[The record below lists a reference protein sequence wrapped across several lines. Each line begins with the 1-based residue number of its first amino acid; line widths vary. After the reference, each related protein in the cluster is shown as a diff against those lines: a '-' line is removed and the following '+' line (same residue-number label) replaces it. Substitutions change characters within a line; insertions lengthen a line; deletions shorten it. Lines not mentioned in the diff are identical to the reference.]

1 MVTPVQQMLVAVAKV
16 APLWDGSMGTLWDG
30 GGGSGGAADAGG
42 SGEVCPTT
50 AGYWAE
56 PAIGQSAYEARVAF
70 KAPPRH
76 PGSSYWSTRGGVA
89 PLTEFQETLRDQW
102 LKDCAIEN
110 RLDQLIGLPVMA
122 PLSSTR
128 PHGIVCR
135 WARQP
140 EVCFNLRRRA

>member
-102 LKDCAIEN
+102 LKDGAIRSSDGVTLEIPL
-110 RLDQLIGLPVMA
+110 RL
-122 PLSSTR
+122 
-128 PHGIVCR
+128 
-135 WARQP
+135 
-140 EVCFNLRRRA
+140 

>member
-1 MVTPVQQMLVAVAKV
+1 MVTPDGVHQMLVAVAKV

-50 AGYWAE
+50 GFWPE

-102 LKDCAIEN
+102 LKDGAIRSSDGVTLEIPL
-110 RLDQLIGLPVMA
+110 RL
-122 PLSSTR
+122 
-128 PHGIVCR
+128 
-135 WARQP
+135 
-140 EVCFNLRRRA
+140 

>member
-56 PAIGQSAYEARVAF
+56 PAIGQSGWWWWQRVLMESHCE
-70 KAPPRH
+70 KIIVLCPSRI
-76 PGSSYWSTRGGVA
+76 ST
-89 PLTEFQETLRDQW
+89 
-102 LKDCAIEN
+102 CM
-110 RLDQLIGLPVMA
+110 LDL
-122 PLSSTR
+122 
-128 PHGIVCR
+128 
-135 WARQP
+135 
-140 EVCFNLRRRA
+140 CFYVWV